1 MQISGNYI
9 PQKVGFYISK
19 YIVQVHHILVL
30 IFNNKIRKGEK
41 MSATSVI
48 AGQKDAAALREATR
62 KTLAKT
68 EREFRGA
75 KFVESWSRIPKIG
88 AGLNKLPEAVARN
101 TAINL
106 QTQAASMAK
115 MTEAQLSTSFQGF
128 TPENMLRLVRLA
140 MPNTCRNKVFTEF
153 AMESAKDSIKYI
165 KPVYSKTVDGG
176 DLHDKHTSNTAGAYQ
191 DASKYKDVYNDIN
204 EDDFQR
210 ALYEN
215 TEDRFTQELVNIQ
228 GTGGVFTI
236 PATPAADANPFVKA
250 SKLIPGYMKVY
261 VGDETHPVA
270 EENKRTGNFFVN
282 TEDYPNAKVT
292 KTVDDETGDIT
303 IKVEGVEGDVKVF
316 ARFDMEDDF
325 LGTNLGEI
333 ELVMSDYKFEP
344 RPTTIGVTWSQL
356 AEITLDASFGLSA
369 QDMLVQYAGDAIRIN
384 LDLRSFKLA
393 YGVAR
398 SNKDY
403 IVEFDAAYGNG
414 ENIEGYFH
422 TAQTFPSA
430 VDTVTDVMV
439 NDINRGGVSRMVAG
453 FSAGSYLKLVKGTF
467 SDKGRQAAKGIYQI
481 GEFGGIPTFKAPSSI
496 IPTNEIM
503 CVWKDDEN
511 EGDVAIA
518 FGTLV
523 PFFNTGIIQRKNFY
537 KEAGLATYGDWAVLN
552 RRYLALI
559 RIKGLKDTTEG
570 RVGGMLKYSNP
581 NATAAKPA
589 AASGS
594 TGSGD

>member
-1 MQISGNYI
+1 MALTNAMAA
-9 PQKVGFYISK
+9 
-19 YIVQVHHILVL
+19 
-30 IFNNKIRKGEK
+30 RKEN
-41 MSATSVI
+41 
-48 AGQKDAAALREATR
+48 AALREATR
-62 KTLAKT
+62 KHLART

-88 AGLNKLPEAVARN
+88 AGLTQLPEAVARN

-106 QTQAASMAK
+106 QTQAASMSK

-165 KPVYSKTVDGG
+165 KPVYSKTVHDG
-176 DLHDKHTSNTAGAYQ
+176 DLHDKHTSNTAGAYG
-191 DASKYKDVYNDIN
+191 DASQYKDTYNDIN

-215 TEDRFTQELVNIQ
+215 TEDRFTQELINIP
-228 GTGGVFTI
+228 GSAGVFTI
-236 PATPAADANPFVKA
+236 PAKAAEGGNPAVYAA
-250 SKLIPGYMKVY
+250 KLIKGYMKIY
-261 VGDETHPVA
+261 DGDETHPIA

-282 TEDYPNAKVT
+282 TAEYPNAKV
-292 KTVDDETGDIT
+292 KVEEAAGAIT
-303 IKVEGVEGDVKVF
+303 ITVEGIEDKANIKAF
-316 ARFDMEDDF
+316 ARFDLEDDF
-325 LGTNLGEI
+325 LGDNLGEI

-369 QDMLVQYAGDAIRIN
+369 QDMLVTYAGDAIRIN

-403 IVEFDAAYGNG
+403 VVEFDAAYGNG

-430 VDTVTDVMV
+430 VDTVTDIMV

-467 SDKGRQAAKGIYQI
+467 SEKGRQSAKGIYQI

-537 KEAGLATYGDWAVLN
+537 KEAGLATYGDWAVMN

-559 RIKGLKDTTEG
+559 RIKGLKDTTAKV
-570 RVGGMLKYSNP
+570 VGGMLKYSNP
-581 NATAAKPA
+581 NAKATLEVSSPA
-589 AASGS
+589 ADGKGNSGE
-594 TGSGD
+594 

>member
-1 MQISGNYI
+1 MALTNAMAA
-9 PQKVGFYISK
+9 
-19 YIVQVHHILVL
+19 
-30 IFNNKIRKGEK
+30 RKEN
-41 MSATSVI
+41 
-48 AGQKDAAALREATR
+48 AALREATR
-62 KTLAKT
+62 KHLART

-88 AGLNKLPEAVARN
+88 AGLTQLPEAVARN

-106 QTQAASMAK
+106 QTQAASMSK

-165 KPVYSKTVDGG
+165 KPVYSKTVHDG
-176 DLHDKHTSNTAGAYQ
+176 DLHDKHTSNEAGAYG
-191 DASKYKDVYNDIN
+191 DASQYVDKYNDIN

-215 TEDRFTQELVNIQ
+215 TEDRFTQELINIPGNGQ
-228 GTGGVFTI
+228 GVFTI
-236 PATPAADANPFVKA
+236 PAKAAEGGNPAVYAA
-250 SKLIPGYMKVY
+250 KLIKGYMKIY
-261 VGDETHPVA
+261 DGDETHPIA

-282 TEDYPNAKVT
+282 TAEYPNAKV
-292 KTVDDETGDIT
+292 KVEEASGAIT
-303 IKVEGVEGDVKVF
+303 ITVEGIDDKANIKAF
-316 ARFDMEDDF
+316 ARFDLEDDF
-325 LGTNLGEI
+325 LGDNLGEI

-369 QDMLVQYAGDAIRIN
+369 QDMLVTYAGDAIRIN

-403 IVEFDAAYGNG
+403 VVEFDAAYGNG

-430 VDTVTDVMV
+430 VDTVTDIMV

-467 SDKGRQAAKGIYQI
+467 SEKGRQSAKGIYQI

-537 KEAGLATYGDWAVLN
+537 KEAGLATYGDWAVMN

-559 RIKGLKDTTEG
+559 RIKGLKDTTAKV
-570 RVGGMLKYSNP
+570 VGGMLKYSNK
-581 NATAAKPA
+581 NAKATLEVSSPA
-589 AASGS
+589 ADVKGNSGE
-594 TGSGD
+594 

>member
-1 MQISGNYI
+1 MALTNAMAA
-9 PQKVGFYISK
+9 
-19 YIVQVHHILVL
+19 
-30 IFNNKIRKGEK
+30 RKEN
-41 MSATSVI
+41 
-48 AGQKDAAALREATR
+48 AALREATR
-62 KTLAKT
+62 KHLART

-88 AGLNKLPEAVARN
+88 AGLTQLPEAVARN

-106 QTQAASMAK
+106 QTQAASMSK

-165 KPVYSKTVDGG
+165 KPVYSKTVHDG
-176 DLHDKHTSNTAGAYQ
+176 DLHDKHTSNADGAYG
-191 DASKYKDVYNDIN
+191 DASKYVDKYNDIN

-215 TEDRFTQELVNIQ
+215 TEDRFTQELINIP
-228 GTGGVFTI
+228 GSAGVFTI
-236 PATPAADANPFVKA
+236 PAKAAEGGNPAVYAA
-250 SKLIPGYMKVY
+250 KLIKGYMKIY
-261 VGDETHPVA
+261 DGDETHPIA

-282 TEDYPNAKVT
+282 TAEYPNAKV
-292 KTVDDETGDIT
+292 KVEEAAGAIT
-303 IKVEGVEGDVKVF
+303 ITVEGIDDKTNIKAF
-316 ARFDMEDDF
+316 ARFDLEDDF
-325 LGTNLGEI
+325 LGDNLGEI

-369 QDMLVQYAGDAIRIN
+369 QDMLVTYAGDAIRIN

-403 IVEFDAAYGNG
+403 VVEFDAAYGNG

-430 VDTVTDVMV
+430 VDTVTDIMV

-467 SDKGRQAAKGIYQI
+467 SEKGRQSAKGIYQI

-537 KEAGLATYGDWAVLN
+537 KEAGLATYGDWAVMN

-559 RIKGLKDTTEG
+559 RIKGLKDTTAKV
-570 RVGGMLKYSNP
+570 VGGMLKYSNP
-581 NATAAKPA
+581 KAKATLEVSSPA
-589 AASGS
+589 ADVKGNSGE
-594 TGSGD
+594 

>member
-1 MQISGNYI
+1 MALTNAMAA
-9 PQKVGFYISK
+9 
-19 YIVQVHHILVL
+19 
-30 IFNNKIRKGEK
+30 RKEN
-41 MSATSVI
+41 
-48 AGQKDAAALREATR
+48 AALREATR
-62 KTLAKT
+62 KHLART

-88 AGLNKLPEAVARN
+88 AGLTQLPEAVARN

-106 QTQAASMAK
+106 QTQAASMSK

-165 KPVYSKTVDGG
+165 KPVYSKTVHDG
-176 DLHDKHTSNTAGAYQ
+176 DLHDKHTSNTAGAYG
-191 DASKYKDVYNDIN
+191 DASQYKDTYNDIN

-215 TEDRFTQELVNIQ
+215 TEDRFTQELINIP
-228 GTGGVFTI
+228 GSAGVFTI
-236 PATPAADANPFVKA
+236 PAKAAEGGNPAVYAA
-250 SKLIPGYMKVY
+250 KLIKGYMKIY
-261 VGDETHPVA
+261 DGDETHPIA

-282 TEDYPNAKVT
+282 TAEYPNAK
-292 KTVDDETGDIT
+292 
-303 IKVEGVEGDVKVF
+303 IKVEDVKEDGSIKITVTGIENTDNIKAF
-316 ARFDMEDDF
+316 ARFDLEDDF
-325 LGTNLGEI
+325 LGDNLGEI

-369 QDMLVQYAGDAIRIN
+369 QDMLVTYAGDAIRIN

-403 IVEFDAAYGNG
+403 VVEFDAAYGNG

-430 VDTVTDVMV
+430 VDTVTDIMV

-467 SDKGRQAAKGIYQI
+467 SEKGRQSAKGIYQI

-537 KEAGLATYGDWAVLN
+537 KEAGLATYGDWAVMN

-559 RIKGLKDTTEG
+559 RIKGLKDTTAKV
-570 RVGGMLKYSNP
+570 VGGMLKYSNP
-581 NATAAKPA
+581 KAKATLEVSSPA
-589 AASGS
+589 ADVKGNSGE
-594 TGSGD
+594 

>member
-1 MQISGNYI
+1 MALTNAMAA
-9 PQKVGFYISK
+9 
-19 YIVQVHHILVL
+19 
-30 IFNNKIRKGEK
+30 RKEN
-41 MSATSVI
+41 
-48 AGQKDAAALREATR
+48 AALREATR
-62 KTLAKT
+62 KHLART

-88 AGLNKLPEAVARN
+88 AGLTQLPEAVARN

-106 QTQAASMAK
+106 QTQAASMSK

-165 KPVYSKTVDGG
+165 KPVYSKTVHDG
-176 DLHDKHTSNTAGAYQ
+176 DLHDKHTSNTAGAYG
-191 DASKYKDVYNDIN
+191 DASQYKDTYNDIN

-215 TEDRFTQELVNIQ
+215 TEDRFTQELINIP
-228 GTGGVFTI
+228 GSAGVFTI
-236 PATPAADANPFVKA
+236 PATAAPDGNPAVYAA
-250 SKLIPGYMKVY
+250 KLIKGYMKIY
-261 VGDETHPVA
+261 DGDETHPIA

-282 TEDYPNAKVT
+282 TAEYPNAK
-292 KTVDDETGDIT
+292 
-303 IKVEGVEGDVKVF
+303 IKVEDAEGAIKITVTGIENTDNIKAF
-316 ARFDMEDDF
+316 ARFDLEDDF
-325 LGTNLGEI
+325 LGDNLGEI

-369 QDMLVQYAGDAIRIN
+369 QDMLVTYAGDAIRIN

-403 IVEFDAAYGNG
+403 VVEFDAAYGNG

-430 VDTVTDVMV
+430 VDTVTDIMV

-467 SDKGRQAAKGIYQI
+467 SEKGRQSAKGIYQI

-537 KEAGLATYGDWAVLN
+537 KEAGLATYGDWAVMN

-559 RIKGLKDTTEG
+559 RIKGLKDTTAKV
-570 RVGGMLKYSNP
+570 VGGMLKYSNP
-581 NATAAKPA
+581 KAKATLEVSSPA
-589 AASGS
+589 ADVKGN
-594 TGSGD
+594 GGE

>member
-1 MQISGNYI
+1 MALTNAMAA
-9 PQKVGFYISK
+9 
-19 YIVQVHHILVL
+19 
-30 IFNNKIRKGEK
+30 RKEN
-41 MSATSVI
+41 
-48 AGQKDAAALREATR
+48 AALREATR
-62 KTLAKT
+62 KHLART

-88 AGLNKLPEAVARN
+88 AGLTQLPEAVARN

-106 QTQAASMAK
+106 QTQAASMSK

-165 KPVYSKTVDGG
+165 KPVYSKTVHDG
-176 DLHDKHTSNTAGAYQ
+176 DLHDKHTSNEAGAYG
-191 DASKYKDVYNDIN
+191 DASKYVDKYNDIN

-215 TEDRFTQELVNIQ
+215 TEDRFTQELINIP

-236 PATPAADANPFVKA
+236 PKEAAPDGNPAVYAA
-250 SKLIPGYMKVY
+250 KLIKGYMKIY
-261 VGDETHPVA
+261 DGDETHPIA

-282 TEDYPNAKVT
+282 TAEYPNAK
-292 KTVDDETGDIT
+292 
-303 IKVEGVEGDVKVF
+303 IKVEDAEGAIKITVTGIENTDNIKAF
-316 ARFDMEDDF
+316 ARFDLEDDF
-325 LGTNLGEI
+325 LGDNLGEI

-369 QDMLVQYAGDAIRIN
+369 QDMLVTYAGDAIRIN

-403 IVEFDAAYGNG
+403 VVEFDAAYGNG

-430 VDTVTDVMV
+430 VDTVTDIMV

-467 SDKGRQAAKGIYQI
+467 SEKGRQSAKGIYQI

-537 KEAGLATYGDWAVLN
+537 KEAGLATYGDWAVMN

-559 RIKGLKDTTEG
+559 RIKGLKDTTAKV
-570 RVGGMLKYSNP
+570 VGGMLKYSNP
-581 NATAAKPA
+581 KAKATLEVSSPA
-589 AASGS
+589 ADVKGND
-594 TGSGD
+594 GQ

>member
-1 MQISGNYI
+1 MALTNAMTA
-9 PQKVGFYISK
+9 QKEG
-19 YIVQVHHILVL
+19 
-30 IFNNKIRKGEK
+30 
-41 MSATSVI
+41 
-48 AGQKDAAALREATR
+48 AALREATR
-62 KTLAKT
+62 KHLART

-88 AGLNKLPEAVARN
+88 AGLTQLPEAVARN

-106 QTQAASMAK
+106 QTQAASMSK

-165 KPVYSKTVDGG
+165 KPVYSKTVHDG
-176 DLHDKHTSNTAGAYQ
+176 DLHDKHTSNTAGAYG
-191 DASKYKDVYNDIN
+191 DASQYKDTYNDIN

-215 TEDRFTQELVNIQ
+215 TEDRFTQELINIP
-228 GTGGVFTI
+228 GSAGVFTI
-236 PATPAADANPFVKA
+236 PAIPAKAAEGGNPAVYA
-250 SKLIPGYMKVY
+250 AKLIKGYMKVY
-261 VGDETHPVA
+261 DGDETHPIA

-282 TEDYPNAKVT
+282 TAEYPEAEV
-292 KTVDDETGDIT
+292 
-303 IKVEGVEGDVKVF
+303 KVEKQNDGSIKITVTGVESENVKVF
-316 ARFDMEDDF
+316 ARFDLEDDF
-325 LGTNLGEI
+325 LGDNLGEI

-369 QDMLVQYAGDAIRIN
+369 QDMLVTYAGDAIRIN

-403 IVEFDAAYGNG
+403 VVEFDAAYGNG

-430 VDTVTDVMV
+430 VDTVTDIMV

-467 SDKGRQAAKGIYQI
+467 SEKGRQSAKGIYQI

-537 KEAGLATYGDWAVLN
+537 KEAGLATYGDWAVMN

-559 RIKGLKDTTEG
+559 RIKGLKDTTAKV
-570 RVGGMLKYSNP
+570 VGGMLKYSNP
-581 NATAAKPA
+581 KAKATLEVSSPA
-589 AASGS
+589 ADVVKGE
-594 TGSGD
+594 

>member
-1 MQISGNYI
+1 MALTNAMAA
-9 PQKVGFYISK
+9 
-19 YIVQVHHILVL
+19 
-30 IFNNKIRKGEK
+30 RKEN
-41 MSATSVI
+41 
-48 AGQKDAAALREATR
+48 AALREATR
-62 KTLAKT
+62 KHLART

-88 AGLNKLPEAVARN
+88 AGLTQLPEAVARN

-106 QTQAASMAK
+106 QTQAASMSK

-165 KPVYSKTVDGG
+165 KPVYSKTVHDG
-176 DLHDKHTSNTAGAYQ
+176 DLHDKHTSNEAGAYG
-191 DASKYKDVYNDIN
+191 DASKYVDKYNDIN

-215 TEDRFTQELVNIQ
+215 TEDRFTQELINIPGD
-228 GTGGVFTI
+228 GTGVFTI
-236 PATPAADANPFVKA
+236 PAKATEGGNPAVYAA
-250 SKLIPGYMKVY
+250 KLIKGYMKIY
-261 VGDETHPVA
+261 DGDETHPIA

-282 TEDYPNAKVT
+282 TAEYPNANVKV
-292 KTVDDETGDIT
+292 EEAAGAIT
-303 IKVEGVEGDVKVF
+303 ITVEGIDDKTNIKAF
-316 ARFDMEDDF
+316 ARFDLEDDF
-325 LGTNLGEI
+325 LGDNLGEI

-369 QDMLVQYAGDAIRIN
+369 QDMLVTYAGDAIRIN

-403 IVEFDAAYGNG
+403 VVEFDAAYGNG

-430 VDTVTDVMV
+430 VDTVTDIMV

-467 SDKGRQAAKGIYQI
+467 SEKGRQSAKGIYQI

-537 KEAGLATYGDWAVLN
+537 KEAGLATYGDWAVMN

-559 RIKGLKDTTEG
+559 RIKGLKDTTAKV
-570 RVGGMLKYSNP
+570 VGGMLKYSNP
-581 NATAAKPA
+581 KANATLEVSSPA
-589 AASGS
+589 ADVKGND
-594 TGSGD
+594 GQ

>member
-1 MQISGNYI
+1 MALTNA
-9 PQKVGFYISK
+9 
-19 YIVQVHHILVL
+19 
-30 IFNNKIRKGEK
+30 
-41 MSATSVI
+41 MTA
-48 AGQKDAAALREATR
+48 QKDAAALREATR
-62 KTLAKT
+62 KHLART

-88 AGLNKLPEAVARN
+88 AGLTQLPEAVARN

-165 KPVYSKTVDGG
+165 KPVYSKTVHDG
-176 DLHDKHTSNTAGAYQ
+176 DLHDKHTSNTAGAYG
-191 DASKYKDVYNDIN
+191 DASQYKDTYNDIN

-215 TEDRFTQELVNIQ
+215 TEDRFTQELIN
-228 GTGGVFTI
+228 I
-236 PATPAADANPFVKA
+236 PAEGEGGNTFVIPAEAVEGGNPFVYA
-250 SKLIPGYMKVY
+250 AKLLKGYMKVY
-261 VGDETHPVA
+261 DGDETRPIA
-270 EENKRTGNFFVN
+270 EENKRTGNFFYN
-282 TEDYPNAKVT
+282 TAEYPDAKVEVENQADGSI
-292 KTVDDETGDIT
+292 KITVTADAAEDI
-303 IKVEGVEGDVKVF
+303 KVF
-316 ARFDMEDDF
+316 ARFDLEDDF
-325 LGTNLGEI
+325 LGDNLGEI

-369 QDMLVQYAGDAIRIN
+369 QDMLVTYAGDAIRIN

-467 SDKGRQAAKGIYQI
+467 SEKGRQSAKGIYQI

-518 FGTLV
+518 FGTLI

-537 KEAGLATYGDWAVLN
+537 KEAGLATYGDWAVMN

-559 RIKGLKDTTEG
+559 RIKGLKDTTG
-570 RVGGMLKYSNP
+570 NRVGGMLKYSNP
-581 NATAAKPA
+581 NAKVREN
-589 AASGS
+589 
-594 TGSGD
+594 

>member
-1 MQISGNYI
+1 MALTNAMAA
-9 PQKVGFYISK
+9 
-19 YIVQVHHILVL
+19 
-30 IFNNKIRKGEK
+30 RKEN
-41 MSATSVI
+41 
-48 AGQKDAAALREATR
+48 AALREATR
-62 KTLAKT
+62 KHLART

-88 AGLNKLPEAVARN
+88 AGLTQLPEAVARN

-106 QTQAASMAK
+106 QTQAASMSK

-165 KPVYSKTVDGG
+165 KPVYSKTVHDG
-176 DLHDKHTSNTAGAYQ
+176 DLHDKHTSNTANAYG
-191 DASKYKDVYNDIN
+191 DASQYKDTYNDIN

-215 TEDRFTQELVNIQ
+215 TEDRFTQELINIPGNGQ
-228 GTGGVFTI
+228 GVFTI
-236 PATPAADANPFVKA
+236 PAVAAEGDNPAVYAA
-250 SKLIPGYMKVY
+250 KLIKGYMKIY
-261 VGDETHPVA
+261 DGDETHPIA

-282 TEDYPNAKVT
+282 TDEYPNAK
-292 KTVDDETGDIT
+292 
-303 IKVEGVEGDVKVF
+303 IKVEEAAGAITITVEGIQEKANIKAF
-316 ARFDMEDDF
+316 ARFDLEDDF
-325 LGTNLGEI
+325 LGDNLGEI

-369 QDMLVQYAGDAIRIN
+369 QDMLVTYAGDAIRIN

-403 IVEFDAAYGNG
+403 VVEFDADYGNG
-414 ENIEGYFH
+414 SNIEGYFH

-430 VDTVTDVMV
+430 VDTVTDIMV

-467 SDKGRQAAKGIYQI
+467 SEKGRQSAKGIYQI

-537 KEAGLATYGDWAVLN
+537 KEAGLATYGDWAVMN

-559 RIKGLKDTTEG
+559 RIKGLKDTTAKV
-570 RVGGMLKYSNP
+570 VGGMLKYSNP
-581 NATAAKPA
+581 KAKATLEVSSPA
-589 AASGS
+589 ADVKGE
-594 TGSGD
+594 

>member
-1 MQISGNYI
+1 MALTNAMAA
-9 PQKVGFYISK
+9 
-19 YIVQVHHILVL
+19 
-30 IFNNKIRKGEK
+30 RKEN
-41 MSATSVI
+41 
-48 AGQKDAAALREATR
+48 AALREATR
-62 KTLAKT
+62 KHLART

-88 AGLNKLPEAVARN
+88 AGLTQLPEAVARN

-106 QTQAASMAK
+106 QTQAASMSK

-165 KPVYSKTVDGG
+165 KPVYSKTVHDG
-176 DLHDKHTSNTAGAYQ
+176 DLHDKHTSNEAGAYG
-191 DASKYKDVYNDIN
+191 DASKYVDKYNDIN

-215 TEDRFTQELVNIQ
+215 TEDRFTQELINIPGNGQ
-228 GTGGVFTI
+228 GVFTI
-236 PATPAADANPFVKA
+236 PAKAAEGGNPAVYAA
-250 SKLIPGYMKVY
+250 KLIKGYMKIY
-261 VGDETHPVA
+261 DGDETHPIA

-282 TEDYPNAKVT
+282 TAEYPNAK
-292 KTVDDETGDIT
+292 
-303 IKVEGVEGDVKVF
+303 IKVEEAAGAITITVEGIDDKTNIKAF
-316 ARFDMEDDF
+316 ARFDLEDDF
-325 LGTNLGEI
+325 LGDNLGEI

-369 QDMLVQYAGDAIRIN
+369 QDMLVTYAGDAIRIN

-403 IVEFDAAYGNG
+403 VVEFDAAYGNG

-430 VDTVTDVMV
+430 VDTVTDIMV

-467 SDKGRQAAKGIYQI
+467 SEKGRQSAKGIYQI

-537 KEAGLATYGDWAVLN
+537 KEAGLATYGDWAVMN

-559 RIKGLKDTTEG
+559 RIKGLKDTTAKV
-570 RVGGMLKYSNP
+570 VGGMLKYSNK
-581 NATAAKPA
+581 NAKATLEVSSPA
-589 AASGS
+589 ADVKGNSGE
-594 TGSGD
+594 

>member
-1 MQISGNYI
+1 MALTNAMAA
-9 PQKVGFYISK
+9 
-19 YIVQVHHILVL
+19 
-30 IFNNKIRKGEK
+30 RKEN
-41 MSATSVI
+41 
-48 AGQKDAAALREATR
+48 AALREATR
-62 KTLAKT
+62 KHLART

-88 AGLNKLPEAVARN
+88 AGLTQLPEAVARN

-106 QTQAASMAK
+106 QTQAASMSK

-165 KPVYSKTVDGG
+165 KPVYSKTVHDG
-176 DLHDKHTSNTAGAYQ
+176 DLHDKHTSNEAGAYG
-191 DASKYKDVYNDIN
+191 DASKYVDKYNDIN

-215 TEDRFTQELVNIQ
+215 TEDRFTQELINIPGNGQ
-228 GTGGVFTI
+228 GVFTI
-236 PATPAADANPFVKA
+236 PAKAAEGGNPAVYAA
-250 SKLIPGYMKVY
+250 KLIKGYMKIY
-261 VGDETHPVA
+261 DGDETHPIA

-282 TEDYPNAKVT
+282 TAEYPNAKV
-292 KTVDDETGDIT
+292 KVEEAAGAIT
-303 IKVEGVEGDVKVF
+303 ITVEGIEDKTNIKAF
-316 ARFDMEDDF
+316 ARFDLEDDF
-325 LGTNLGEI
+325 LGDNLGEI

-369 QDMLVQYAGDAIRIN
+369 QDMLVTYAGDAIRIN

-403 IVEFDAAYGNG
+403 VVEFDAAYGNG

-430 VDTVTDVMV
+430 VDTVTDIMV

-467 SDKGRQAAKGIYQI
+467 SEKGRQSAKGIYQI

-537 KEAGLATYGDWAVLN
+537 KEAGLATYGDWAVMN

-559 RIKGLKDTTEG
+559 RIKGLKDTTAKV
-570 RVGGMLKYSNP
+570 VGGMLKYSNP
-581 NATAAKPA
+581 KAKATLEVSSPA
-589 AASGS
+589 ADVKGNSGE
-594 TGSGD
+594 

>member
-1 MQISGNYI
+1 MALTNAMAA
-9 PQKVGFYISK
+9 
-19 YIVQVHHILVL
+19 
-30 IFNNKIRKGEK
+30 RKEN
-41 MSATSVI
+41 
-48 AGQKDAAALREATR
+48 AALREATR
-62 KTLAKT
+62 KHLART

-88 AGLNKLPEAVARN
+88 AGLTQLPEAVARN

-106 QTQAASMAK
+106 QTQAASMSK

-165 KPVYSKTVDGG
+165 KPVYSKTVHDG
-176 DLHDKHTSNTAGAYQ
+176 DLHDKHTSNEAGAYG
-191 DASKYKDVYNDIN
+191 DASKYVDKYNDIN

-215 TEDRFTQELVNIQ
+215 TEDRFTQELINIP
-228 GTGGVFTI
+228 GTNGVFTI
-236 PATPAADANPFVKA
+236 PAKAAEGGNPAVYAA
-250 SKLIPGYMKVY
+250 KLIKGYMKIY
-261 VGDETHPVA
+261 DGDETHPIA

-282 TEDYPNAKVT
+282 TAEYQNATVKVENVKEDGSIKI
-292 KTVDDETGDIT
+292 TVDGIEDKTN
-303 IKVEGVEGDVKVF
+303 IKAF
-316 ARFDMEDDF
+316 ARFDLEDDF
-325 LGTNLGEI
+325 LGDNLGEI

-369 QDMLVQYAGDAIRIN
+369 QDMLVTYAGDAIRIN

-403 IVEFDAAYGNG
+403 VVEFDAAYGNG

-430 VDTVTDVMV
+430 VDTVTDIMV

-467 SDKGRQAAKGIYQI
+467 SEKGRQSAKGIYQI

-537 KEAGLATYGDWAVLN
+537 KEAGLATYGDWAVMN

-559 RIKGLKDTTEG
+559 RIKGLKDTTAKV
-570 RVGGMLKYSNP
+570 VGGMLKYSNP
-581 NATAAKPA
+581 KAKATLEVSSPA
-589 AASGS
+589 ADVKGND
-594 TGSGD
+594 GQ

>member
-1 MQISGNYI
+1 MALTNAMAA
-9 PQKVGFYISK
+9 
-19 YIVQVHHILVL
+19 
-30 IFNNKIRKGEK
+30 RKEN
-41 MSATSVI
+41 
-48 AGQKDAAALREATR
+48 AALREATR
-62 KTLAKT
+62 KHLART

-88 AGLNKLPEAVARN
+88 AGLTQLPEAVARN

-106 QTQAASMAK
+106 QTQAASMSK

-165 KPVYSKTVDGG
+165 KPVYSKTVHDG
-176 DLHDKHTSNTAGAYQ
+176 DLHDKHTSNEAGAYG
-191 DASKYKDVYNDIN
+191 DASKYVDKYNDIN

-215 TEDRFTQELVNIQ
+215 TEDRFTQELINIP
-228 GTGGVFTI
+228 GTNGVFTI
-236 PATPAADANPFVKA
+236 PAKAAEGGNPAVYAA
-250 SKLIPGYMKVY
+250 KLIKGYMKIY
-261 VGDETHPVA
+261 DGDETHPIA

-282 TEDYPNAKVT
+282 TAEYPNAKV
-292 KTVDDETGDIT
+292 KVEEAAGAIT
-303 IKVEGVEGDVKVF
+303 ITVEGIEDKANIKAF
-316 ARFDMEDDF
+316 ARFDLEDDF
-325 LGTNLGEI
+325 LGDNLGEI

-369 QDMLVQYAGDAIRIN
+369 QDMLVTYAGDAIRIN

-403 IVEFDAAYGNG
+403 VVEFDAAYGNG

-430 VDTVTDVMV
+430 VDTVTDIMV

-467 SDKGRQAAKGIYQI
+467 SEKGRQSAKGIYQI

-537 KEAGLATYGDWAVLN
+537 KEAGLATYGDWAVMN

-559 RIKGLKDTTEG
+559 RIKGLKDTTAKV
-570 RVGGMLKYSNP
+570 VGGMLKYSNP
-581 NATAAKPA
+581 KAKATLEVSSPA
-589 AASGS
+589 ADVKGND
-594 TGSGD
+594 GQ

>member
-1 MQISGNYI
+1 MALTNA
-9 PQKVGFYISK
+9 
-19 YIVQVHHILVL
+19 
-30 IFNNKIRKGEK
+30 
-41 MSATSVI
+41 MTA
-48 AGQKDAAALREATR
+48 QKDAAALREATR
-62 KTLAKT
+62 KHLART

-75 KFVESWSRIPKIG
+75 KFVESWARIPKIG
-88 AGLNKLPEAVARN
+88 AGLTQLPEAVARN

-165 KPVYSKTVDGG
+165 KPVYSKTVHDG
-176 DLHDKHTSNTAGAYQ
+176 DLHDKHTSNTAGAYG
-191 DASKYKDVYNDIN
+191 DASQYKETFNDIN

-215 TEDRFTQELVNIQ
+215 TEDRFTQELINIP
-228 GTGGVFTI
+228 GANGEFVI
-236 PATPAADANPFVKA
+236 PAEAAEDGNPAVYAA
-250 SKLIPGYMKVY
+250 KLIKGYMKVY
-261 VGDETHPVA
+261 DGDETRPIA
-270 EENKRTGNFFVN
+270 EENKRTGNFFIN
-282 TEDYPNAKVT
+282 TAEYPDAEV
-292 KTVDDETGDIT
+292 
-303 IKVEGVEGDVKVF
+303 KVENQTDGSIKITVTAADAEDIKVF
-316 ARFDMEDDF
+316 ARFDLEDDF
-325 LGTNLGEI
+325 LGENLGEI

-369 QDMLVQYAGDAIRIN
+369 QDMLVTYAGDAIRIN

-403 IVEFDAAYGNG
+403 IVEFDAAYGND

-467 SDKGRQAAKGIYQI
+467 SEKGRQSAKGIYQI

-518 FGTLV
+518 FGTLI

-537 KEAGLATYGDWAVLN
+537 KEAGLATYGDWAVMN

-559 RIKGLKDTTEG
+559 RIKGLKDTTG
-570 RVGGMLKYSNP
+570 NRVGGMLKYSNP
-581 NATAAKPA
+581 NAKVREN
-589 AASGS
+589 
-594 TGSGD
+594 

>member
-1 MQISGNYI
+1 MALTNAMAA
-9 PQKVGFYISK
+9 QKEG
-19 YIVQVHHILVL
+19 
-30 IFNNKIRKGEK
+30 
-41 MSATSVI
+41 
-48 AGQKDAAALREATR
+48 AALREATR
-62 KTLAKT
+62 KHLART

-88 AGLNKLPEAVARN
+88 AGLTQLPEAVARN

-106 QTQAASMAK
+106 QTQAASMSK

-165 KPVYSKTVDGG
+165 KPVYSKTVHDG
-176 DLHDKHTSNTAGAYQ
+176 DLHDKHTSNTAGAYG
-191 DASKYKDVYNDIN
+191 DASQYKDTYNDIN

-215 TEDRFTQELVNIQ
+215 TEDRFTQELINIP
-228 GTGGVFTI
+228 GSAGVFTI
-236 PATPAADANPFVKA
+236 PAKAAEGSNPAVYAA
-250 SKLIPGYMKVY
+250 KLIKGYMKVY
-261 VGDETHPVA
+261 DGDETHPIA

-282 TEDYPNAKVT
+282 TAEYPNAEV
-292 KTVDDETGDIT
+292 
-303 IKVEGVEGDVKVF
+303 KVEKQVDGSIKITVTGVTSEDVKVF
-316 ARFDMEDDF
+316 ARFDLEDDF
-325 LGTNLGEI
+325 LGDNLGEI

-369 QDMLVQYAGDAIRIN
+369 QDMLVTYAGDAIRIN

-403 IVEFDAAYGNG
+403 VVEFDAAYGNG

-430 VDTVTDVMV
+430 VDTVTDIMV

-467 SDKGRQAAKGIYQI
+467 SEKGRQSAKGIYQI

-537 KEAGLATYGDWAVLN
+537 KEAGLATYGDWAVMN

-559 RIKGLKDTTEG
+559 RIKGLKDTTAKV
-570 RVGGMLKYSNP
+570 VGGMLKYSNP
-581 NATAAKPA
+581 KAKATLEVSSPA
-589 AASGS
+589 ADVVKGE
-594 TGSGD
+594 